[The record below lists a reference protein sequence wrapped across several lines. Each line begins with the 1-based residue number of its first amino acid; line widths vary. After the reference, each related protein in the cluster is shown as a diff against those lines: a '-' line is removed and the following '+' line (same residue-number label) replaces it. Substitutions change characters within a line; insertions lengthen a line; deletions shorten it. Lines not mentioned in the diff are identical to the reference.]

1 MVIGR
6 FGDGYWCRAQESR
19 PEILHGAGAGTGFDW
34 TCGDVGPIASY
45 IFARFWWGWLGGV
58 LVWCWLEIAFGVT
71 YATGV

>member
-1 MVIGR
+1 MVRGLE
-6 FGDGYWCRAQESR
+6 RA
-19 PEILHGAGAGTGFDW
+19 FDW

-45 IFARFWWGWLGGV
+45 IFARFRWGWLGGV